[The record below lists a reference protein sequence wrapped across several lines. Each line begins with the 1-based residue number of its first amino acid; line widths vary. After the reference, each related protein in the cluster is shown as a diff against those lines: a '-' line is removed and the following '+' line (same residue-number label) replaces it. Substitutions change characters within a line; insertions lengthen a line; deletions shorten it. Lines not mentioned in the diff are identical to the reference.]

1 MTMKLVDKVLALQA
15 VAPFSILRPDELLTI
30 ATACGEQLLGPGQLL
45 CREGSVLQR
54 LYVRVEG
61 TAVDR
66 AGTEMQPSIGTTM
79 LLTGKPAPFDI
90 LAGPLGLRALS
101 LPRGKFFTVIVECPG
116 LLTGFFRMPL
126 LGVDYLAETSE

>member
-15 VAPFSILRPDELLTI
+15 VPPFSGLRPDELLTI
-30 ATACGEQLLGPGQLL
+30 ATACQEQSWQAGQLV
-45 CREGSVLQR
+45 CRQGGLLQR

-61 TAVDR
+61 KAVDG
-66 AGTEMQPSIGTTM
+66 AGTEMQAILGTTM

-90 LAGPLGLRALS
+90 LAGPQGLRALS
-101 LPRGKFFTVIVECPG
+101 LPRGKFFTVIVECPA

-126 LGVDYLAETSE
+126 LGVDYLAESR